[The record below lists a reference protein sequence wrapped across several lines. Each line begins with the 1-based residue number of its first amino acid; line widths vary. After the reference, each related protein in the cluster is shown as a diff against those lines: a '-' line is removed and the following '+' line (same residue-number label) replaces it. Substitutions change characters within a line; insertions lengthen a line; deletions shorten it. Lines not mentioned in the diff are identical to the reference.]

1 MTIMIIPIDQGLLLM
16 VDRDNY
22 SSIIMQRYANIT
34 LYLHITELY
43 FLFVRIPQQVEVLK
57 QAGLNMQQGL

>member
-1 MTIMIIPIDQGLLLM
+1 M